1 MPVEAKFTLQIFTEM
16 KTAEWDR
23 ILISLTH
30 PHLLQSSH
38 WAELKRPNGW
48 QPIYLLWT
56 DDDQN
61 PVSAAVLHKKVL
73 PRLLGGCILYSPRG
87 PILDWGNQP
96 LRSKVLSDLQT
107 VASQQ
112 KAMFLKI
119 DPEVALAWSQNPLEG
134 KTEDETGHSAQQELK
149 QSGWKFS
156 PDQLQFR
163 NTVLLDLSLEES
175 ALLDAMKQKTRY
187 NIRLAQKKGVSVR
200 KGSEAD
206 LENLYQMY
214 AQTSLRDGF
223 AIRAREYYLDVWTRL
238 MNVGIA
244 HPLIAE
250 VDGEAVSAL
259 VLFIYG
265 GRGYYFYGMS
275 TEAHRDMMPNHLLQ
289 WEAILLSK
297 QTGCTTYD
305 FWGAPDEF
313 DPQDSMYGVYKF
325 KEGFNGQ
332 VLFGL
337 GAWDYILSHWKYEL
351 YTRLLPVVLN
361 WMRRLGRRKVQQE
374 VSTP

>member
-73 PRLLGGCILYSPRG
+73 PRFLGGCIL
-87 PILDWGNQP
+87 ILSAWTNSGLGKSTFTKQST
-96 LRSKVLSDLQT
+96 LRPADSCKPAESNVPQDRPGSS
-107 VASQQ
+107 AG
-112 KAMFLKI
+112 
-119 DPEVALAWSQNPLEG
+119 WSQNPLEG

-187 NIRLAQKKGVSVR
+187 NIRLAQKKVFKS
-200 KGSEAD
+200 
-206 LENLYQMY
+206 
-214 AQTSLRDGF
+214 
-223 AIRAREYYLDVWTRL
+223 AREIQRIWKCC
-238 MNVGIA
+238 I
-244 HPLIAE
+244 
-250 VDGEAVSAL
+250 
-259 VLFIYG
+259 
-265 GRGYYFYGMS
+265 
-275 TEAHRDMMPNHLLQ
+275 
-289 WEAILLSK
+289 
-297 QTGCTTYD
+297 GCT
-305 FWGAPDEF
+305 
-313 DPQDSMYGVYKF
+313 
-325 KEGFNGQ
+325 
-332 VLFGL
+332 
-337 GAWDYILSHWKYEL
+337 
-351 YTRLLPVVLN
+351 R
-361 WMRRLGRRKVQQE
+361 
-374 VSTP
+374 